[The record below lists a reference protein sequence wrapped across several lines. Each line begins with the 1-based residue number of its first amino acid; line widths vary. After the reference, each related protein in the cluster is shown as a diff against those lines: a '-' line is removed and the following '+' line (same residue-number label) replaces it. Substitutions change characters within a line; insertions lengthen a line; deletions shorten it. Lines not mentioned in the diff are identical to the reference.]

1 MMVRLPGHDLLA
13 GKVGAFY
20 KRKRESGRSGR
31 SAKRVG
37 KTEPTWMVEGKSCS
51 AIGGGTCNASREDS
65 FFLARRKKWNEK
77 GCWLRKWLGW
87 EAV

>member
-13 GKVGAFY
+13 GEA
-20 KRKRESGRSGR
+20 KREGGRSGK

-51 AIGGGTCNASREDS
+51 ATGGGTCNASREDS
-65 FFLARRKKWNEK
+65 FFFSP
-77 GCWLRKWLGW
+77 
-87 EAV
+87 